1 MASRSIIVGSTNSA
15 VKRITGPR
23 ANGLE
28 SEPVLST
35 TPEVQT
41 PNHDFVARSEGT
53 IWIFTPLSH
62 AASEFLSEHIQED
75 AQYFGSSLCVE
86 HRFVYDLLIGIREHG
101 LRAVIG

>member
-35 TPEVQT
+35 PEVQT

-53 IWIFTPLSH
+53 IWIFTPLSQ

-86 HRFVYDLLIGIREHG
+86 HRFVYELLIGIREHG